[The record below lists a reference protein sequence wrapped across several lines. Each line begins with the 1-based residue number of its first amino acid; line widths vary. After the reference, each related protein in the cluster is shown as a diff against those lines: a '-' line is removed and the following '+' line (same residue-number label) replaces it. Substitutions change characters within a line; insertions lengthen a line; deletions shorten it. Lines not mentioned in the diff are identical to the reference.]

1 MADVVILDPDRS
13 WVYDPAEGFSKSR
26 NSPWAGAELTGQV
39 FATFVGGR
47 PVYQAGRGVLT
58 Q

>member
-1 MADVVILDPDRS
+1 MVLLDPDQT

-26 NSPWAGAELTGQV
+26 NSPWAGQEFTGQV
-39 FATFVGGR
+39 FATFVDGR
-47 PVYQAGRGVLT
+47 MVYRAGRGVLA